1 MELCLPEEMGKGA
14 GELFL
19 SPGSSSSPLSLL
31 RDSEKSKTWCMLF
44 GLYFFGFLSFCG
56 EFLLEMWV

>member
-14 GELFL
+14 RELFL
-19 SPGSSSSPLSLL
+19 SPGSSSSPISLL
-31 RDSEKSKTWCMLF
+31 RDSERSKTWCILS
-44 GLYFFGFLSFCG
+44 GLYFSVFLSFCG